1 MRRRAKKTE
10 TPETLAGQCMA
21 HRLRLMHRVVMGI
34 YDEALRAE
42 GVDMRVSQMNILVQV
57 MLAGPNVTSSDLCEA
72 MKIDASTVSRNVER
86 LIARGWLRTEP
97 GEDERS
103 HVLVV
108 TAKGKRLLEKGVVAW
123 RKAQK
128 QTAALVG
135 EDGVAAIHRLA
146 EKMLRGKKVV
156 M

>member
-1 MRRRAKKTE
+1 MNRETNKAG
-10 TPETLAGQCMA
+10 TPESLATQCIA

-42 GVDMRVSQMNILVQV
+42 GVDMRISQMNILVAV
-57 MLAGPNVTSSDLCEA
+57 MRAGRLKPGKLCET

-86 LIARGWLRTEP
+86 LTVRGWLRTEP
-97 GEDERS
+97 GDDQRS

-108 TAKGKRLLEKGVVAW
+108 TAKGKRLVEKGVAAW
-123 RKAQK
+123 QKAQK
-128 QTAALVG
+128 QTTELMG
-135 EDGVAAIHRLA
+135 RDGVAAIHRLSD
-146 EKMLRGKKVV
+146 KILRGKEVA